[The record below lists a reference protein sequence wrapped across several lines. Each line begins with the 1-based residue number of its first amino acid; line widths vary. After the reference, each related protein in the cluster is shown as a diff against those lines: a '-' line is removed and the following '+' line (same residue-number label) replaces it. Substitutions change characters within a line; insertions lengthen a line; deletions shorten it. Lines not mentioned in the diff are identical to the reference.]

1 MCALLST
8 LDKKILGFE
17 YIKNLYPCDSD
28 FGNVFNTCEKVAFGK
43 FFRHNCFWFRE
54 NKLCV
59 LKHSLHDLLV
69 REAQKGD
76 LIGYFAI
83 SKTLGVLQEH
93 FIGLI

>member
-43 FFRHNCFWFRE
+43 NSLGIIASGIEKISYVCLNIHCMICLLE
-54 NKLCV
+54 KLKRV
-59 LKHSLHDLLV
+59 
-69 REAQKGD
+69 
-76 LIGYFAI
+76 I
-83 SKTLGVLQEH
+83 
-93 FIGLI
+93 